1 MANCNGCFTWLR
13 ESVFLLSPL
22 GQGAGCKMLSAL
34 FGFVTCVTCVTLI
47 CHKSRIEDMS
57 RLDYAGG
64 TLAHHAASQA
74 RRKIARAARLETPK
88 ELREAR
94 TGSSDNGSRRALC
107 TKSFYSNAGEQ
118 IPNGSQWHPW
128 S

>member
-1 MANCNGCFTWLR
+1 MRTKWQNMANCNGCFTWLR

-22 GQGAGCKMLSAL
+22 GQGGCKMLSAL
-34 FGFVTCVTCVTLI
+34 FGFVTCVTLI

-74 RRKIARAARLETPK
+74 RRKIARLELPK
-88 ELREAR
+88 ELKEIQ
-94 TGSSDNGSRRALC
+94 GKPELV
-107 TKSFYSNAGEQ
+107 Q
-118 IPNGSQWHPW
+118 V
-128 S
+128 

>member
-1 MANCNGCFTWLR
+1 
-13 ESVFLLSPL
+13 
-22 GQGAGCKMLSAL
+22 MLSAL

-74 RRKIARAARLETPK
+74 RRKIARLELPK
-88 ELREAR
+88 ELKEIQ
-94 TGSSDNGSRRALC
+94 GKPELV
-107 TKSFYSNAGEQ
+107 Q
-118 IPNGSQWHPW
+118 V
-128 S
+128 